1 MFDILDTDFP
11 GLLQITPKP
20 YDDQRGK
27 FIKTFQKSSFA
38 KLGIETYFKEQ
49 YYSVSYKN
57 VIRGMHFQKPPE
69 DHVKFVYCVSGS
81 AFDVVLDLRIGSPT
95 YLKIATFELSD
106 EKANMLYIPKGFA
119 HGFCAT
125 TNNTTLM
132 YHTSSEYNPEC
143 DAGILWSSIPIE
155 WPIKE
160 PIISLRDSS
169 FESLSDFVS
178 PFKYA

>member
-1 MFDILDTDFP
+1 MFDISDTNFP
-11 GLLQITPKP
+11 GLLQISPKQ
-20 YDDQRGK
+20 YNDQRGK
-27 FIKTFQKSSFA
+27 FVKTFHQSSFT
-38 KLGIETYFKEQ
+38 KLGIETCFKEQ
-49 YYSVSYKN
+49 YYSVSHKN
-57 VIRGMHFQKPPE
+57 VIRGMHFQKPPK
-69 DHVKFVYCVSGS
+69 DHNKFVYCVSGV

-95 YLKIATFELSD
+95 YLKIATFELSE

-125 TNNTTLM
+125 TNSATLM
-132 YHTSSEYNPEC
+132 YHTSTEYNSEC

-155 WPIKE
+155 WPTKE